1 MSDRMVPIPFGK
13 IMGWIFKEKS
23 AFGSIFGVKP
33 KYVHKGGLIPYLGEH
48 LEMPFGP
55 AAGPHTQLAQNIIA
69 AYAGG
74 ARFFELKTVQVLD
87 GEDLP
92 VSKPCIDARDECY
105 NVEWSTELRVSEAME
120 EYIKAWFALK
130 LISAEFGLGSPNG
143 FMFNM
148 SVGYDYDGITSA
160 KIDSFIEGL
169 RDASS
174 TNIWSD
180 CAHWAC
186 ANLPMFDRVDE
197 DYIRS
202 VSPAVCG
209 SITLSTLHG
218 CPPQEIERIASY
230 LIKEKRLNTFVKCNP
245 TLLGYDFV
253 RSTADDLGFK
263 YLKFDDRHFREDL
276 QFGDAVPM
284 FERLISAAKEAGV
297 GFGVKLT
304 NTLPV
309 ENSGGVLSGEEMYM
323 SGRALFP
330 LTAEL
335 AARFASEFGGKLRIS
350 WSGGADGKN
359 IRGLCEAGIWPVTFA
374 TTLLKPGGYGRI
386 RQIADAL
393 SGFDASA
400 AEKIDVSAVSRIAAD
415 ARASRRYRKPV
426 KHTAPRKM
434 AGPAP
439 LLDCFAAPCSGA
451 CPINQDIP
459 EYISLVGEGRH
470 AEALALILEK
480 NPMPFTTGTIC
491 SRMCSANCTRNFCDE
506 PVMIRA
512 LKLVAAEKGIAEVM
526 PRLAR
531 ADIRTKASA
540 AVIGG
545 GPAGIAAAY
554 FLRRSGIRA
563 VVFEKTERLG
573 GVVSSVIPDF
583 RIPRQAVDMDVEI
596 ARKIGVEFVT
606 GSEQRSVKRLREMG
620 YKYVIFATGA
630 WKRKKLELKRGVCT
644 DVFDFLRAF
653 KESPE
658 SLVLGRDV
666 AVIGGGN
673 SAMDAARAAKRVR
686 GVENVRVV
694 YRRTKQQMPADVE
707 ELDLALSEGV
717 EFNELLVPL
726 SHEEG
731 SLVCAAAV
739 LGEPDRTGRSSF
751 KVTDRIVSVPADT
764 VISAVGEAVCP
775 EIFKENG
782 IDIKEDG
789 LAATDPA
796 TLETNISGVY
806 AAGDARRGP
815 STVVE
820 AIADARRAAD
830 AIAKAERLAPRL
842 SCAHVKLDPDCARD
856 RKGIIAEAGNLCDEP
871 KRCLE
876 CGTVCENCA
885 DVCPNRANVPV
896 RVLGMEQPQ
905 IVHVDMMCN
914 ECGNC
919 TAFCPWDSSPYKCKL
934 TYFTRA
940 DAFDES
946 KNSGFLPLGGG
957 VYRVRL
963 DGGIYTCSLPDES
976 RMLPEGVGALIMAA
990 DAQIPL

>member
-13 IMGWIFKEKS
+13 IMSWIFKERS
-23 AFGSIFGVKP
+23 EFGSIFGVRP
-33 KYVHKGGLIPYLGEH
+33 KYVHKGGLIPYSGEH

-74 ARFFELKTVQVLD
+74 ARFFELKTVQTLD

-105 NVEWSTELRVSEAME
+105 NVEWSTELRVNEAME

-130 LISAEFGLGSPNG
+130 LISVEFGLGSPRG

-148 SVGYDYDGITSA
+148 SVGYDYEGITSA

-174 TNIWSD
+174 TGIWSD
-180 CAHWAC
+180 CAKWAG
-186 ANLPMFDRVDE
+186 ANLPMFDRVDA

-253 RSTADDLGFK
+253 RATADDLGFG

-276 QFGDAVPM
+276 QFSDAVPM
-284 FERLISAAKEAGV
+284 LERLLAAAEEAGV

-309 ENSGGVLSGEEMYM
+309 ENSGGILNGEEMYM

-335 AARFASEFGGKLRIS
+335 AARFAAEFGGRLRIS
-350 WSGGADGKN
+350 WSGGADSKN
-359 IRGLCEAGIWPVTFA
+359 IRGICEAGIWPVTFA

-400 AEKIDVSAVSRIAAD
+400 AERTDVSAISRIAAD
-415 ARASRRYRKPV
+415 ARTCRRYRKPA

-434 AGPAP
+434 AEPAP

-459 EYISLVGEGRH
+459 EYISLVGEGRYV
-470 AEALALILEK
+470 EALGLILEK

-491 SRMCSANCTRNFCDE
+491 GRMCSANCTRNFCDE
-506 PVMIRA
+506 PVLIRA
-512 LKLVAAEKGIAEVM
+512 LKLDAAEKGIAGIM
-526 PRLAR
+526 PRLLC
-531 ADIRTKASA
+531 ADIRTKSSV

-573 GVVSSVIPDF
+573 GIVSSVIPDF
-583 RIPRQAVDMDVEI
+583 RISRRAVDMDVEI
-596 ARKIGVEFVT
+596 ARKTGVEFVT

-630 WKRKKLELKRGVCT
+630 WKRRNLELKRGVCA

-653 KESPE
+653 KDAPE
-658 SLVLGRDV
+658 SLVLGREV

-694 YRRTKQQMPADVE
+694 YRRTKQLMPADEE

-717 EFNELLVPL
+717 EFKELLVPL
-726 SHEEG
+726 SHEGG

-782 IDIKEDG
+782 IDLKEDG
-789 LAATDPA
+789 LAVTDPV
-796 TLETNISGVY
+796 TLETNVSGVY
-806 AAGDARRGP
+806 VVGDARRGP
-815 STVVE
+815 ATVVE

-830 AIAKAERLAPRL
+830 AIARAESLAP
-842 SCAHVKLDPDCARD
+842 SAPCVNVKLDPGCARD
-856 RKGIIAEAGNLCDEP
+856 RKGIIAEAGELCDEP

-876 CGTVCENCA
+876 CGTVCENCV
-885 DVCPNRANVPV
+885 DVCPNRANVSV
-896 RVLGMEQPQ
+896 RVPGMEQPQ

-934 TYFTRA
+934 TYFTGA
-940 DAFDES
+940 DAFEDS
-946 KNSGFLPLGGG
+946 DNSGFLPLGGG

-963 DGGIYTCSLPDES
+963 GGEIYTCSLPDES
-976 RMLPEGVGALIMAA
+976 GMLPEGAGALIMAA